1 MDCNCE
7 KILEPVCLN
16 GEWLFNNRCLLDCVV
31 GENKLVVETIK
42 PGQCEETKDGKDKC
56 AQICTKDEDAPV
68 CGDDGVMYPNQCTFD
83 LAVCKDPSLKL
94 LDDGKCHEGDA
105 DDSDD
110 DSVGE
115 EADKDDAD
123 DVPICPIVCNKLY
136 HPVCGTDRKTYSNKC
151 MLDLAACEQKKVITT
166 AFDVPCEEKLMHNG
180 KCKS

>member
-68 CGDDGVMYPNQCTFD
+68 CGDDGIRYPNECSFD
-83 LAVCKDPSLKL
+83 LAVCKNPSLKIL
-94 LDDGKCHEGDA
+94 GDEKCQGDA
-105 DDSDD
+105 DSDSDD
-110 DSVGE
+110 DSVKK
-115 EADKDDAD
+115 EADDENADDA
-123 DVPICPIVCNKLY
+123 PLCPHGCNKMY
-136 HPVCGTDRKTYSNKC
+136 HPVCGTDGKTYGNKC
-151 MLDLAACEQKKVITT
+151 TLDLAACEQKKEITK
-166 AFDVPCEEKLMHNG
+166 AFDGPCSEKLMHNG
-180 KCKS
+180 T